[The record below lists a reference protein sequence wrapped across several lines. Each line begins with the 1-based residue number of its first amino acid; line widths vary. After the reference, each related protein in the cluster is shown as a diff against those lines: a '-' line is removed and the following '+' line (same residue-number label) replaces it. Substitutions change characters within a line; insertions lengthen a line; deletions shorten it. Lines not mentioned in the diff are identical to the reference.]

1 MAEVQYASNGKA
13 NAALTTGIIGT
24 SLGAIASMGG
34 LAGLL
39 GIAPQTSD
47 PNEKPVTRYE
57 MSLIRDTIAKDSEI
71 AALKGQLYTDN
82 KVAGLQAEISA
93 QAVWNATQEGVVRM
107 QAAQLAQLYSM
118 TKLVIP
124 NGNVAPGWGPAYVVP
139 GVPPVTTVQA
149 TPATTGAARKHV
161 TATGLPTRGG
171 LGGSNARNEISNRPR
186 DNRVP
191 AERYPAPDGGRTVHA
206 DNRIHRR
213 KRNCRKQ

>member
-39 GIAPQTSD
+39 GIAPQNSD

-57 MSLIRDTIAKDSEI
+57 MGLIRDTLAKDTEI

-82 KVAGLQAEISA
+82 KIAGVQAEISA

-124 NGNVAPGWGPAYVVP
+124 NGNVSPGWGPAYVIPDVQ
-139 GVPPVTTVQA
+139 PVTPAASGSA
-149 TPATTGAARKHV
+149 T
-161 TATGLPTRGG
+161 
-171 LGGSNARNEISNRPR
+171 
-186 DNRVP
+186 
-191 AERYPAPDGGRTVHA
+191 
-206 DNRIHRR
+206 
-213 KRNCRKQ
+213 

>member
-39 GIAPQTSD
+39 GIAPQNQTSD

-82 KVAGLQAEISA
+82 KIAGVQAEISA
-93 QAVWNATQEGVVRM
+93 QAVWNATQEGVIRM
-107 QAAQLAQLYSM
+107 QAAQLSQLYGM
-118 TKLVIP
+118 TKLVVP
-124 NGNVAPGWGPAYVVP
+124 NGNVSPGWGPVCVVP
-139 GVPPVTTVQA
+139 DAQA
-149 TPATTGAARKHV
+149 VTPAASGS
-161 TATGLPTRGG
+161 AT
-171 LGGSNARNEISNRPR
+171 
-186 DNRVP
+186 
-191 AERYPAPDGGRTVHA
+191 
-206 DNRIHRR
+206 
-213 KRNCRKQ
+213 

>member
-39 GIAPQTSD
+39 GIAPQQTGD

-57 MSLIRDTIAKDSEI
+57 MGLIRDALAKDTEI

-82 KVAGLQAEISA
+82 KIAGVQAEISA

-124 NGNVAPGWGPAYVVP
+124 NGNVSPGWGPAYVIP
-139 GVPPVTTVQA
+139 DAQA
-149 TPATTGAARKHV
+149 VTPAAS
-161 TATGLPTRGG
+161 
-171 LGGSNARNEISNRPR
+171 GSN
-186 DNRVP
+186 
-191 AERYPAPDGGRTVHA
+191 T
-206 DNRIHRR
+206 
-213 KRNCRKQ
+213 